1 MMKTKIA
8 IPLLILLVLL
18 AGCSS
23 KKNEQMGQYDVTKLD
38 RSMVIDGNWNKPH
51 WHNVNALEIK
61 NRMGDKPLFTPGVEA
76 KMMYDDENLYVIFRV
91 NDKYVK
97 SIVTEINGPVYE
109 EPAVEFFFSPDTAF
123 PHKYFNLEINCIG
136 TPLMHYNDFKNVIEG
151 RTIKESTPLDEKDIR
166 QVEIASTISKDIDPL
181 TRIIDEEITEPVI
194 WTIEYRIPLSILE
207 NYSKVVR
214 PQPGVEWKAN
224 FYKIAEKG
232 TNVHFFTWS
241 PVNNAVP
248 NFHLPQ
254 FFGDIIFR

>member
-1 MMKTKIA
+1 MKNTIA
-8 IPLLILLVLL
+8 LSLLIVSALL

-23 KKNEQMGQYDVTKLD
+23 NKNKAMEQYEVKRSD

-51 WHNVNALEIK
+51 WHNIKPLEIK
-61 NRMGDKPLFTPGVEA
+61 NRMGDKPLFTPAVEA

-91 NDKYVK
+91 TDKYVK

-136 TPLMHYNDFKNVIEG
+136 TPLMHYNDFKEVVEG
-151 RTIKESTPLDEKDIR
+151 RTVKESVPLAESDIS
-166 QVEIASTISKDIDPL
+166 QIEIGRTISEPLDPL
-181 TRIIDEEITEPVI
+181 TRVIDEEITGPVT
-194 WTIEYRIPLSILE
+194 WTIEYRIPLAMLE
-207 NYSKVVR
+207 TYSKIIH
-214 PQPGVEWKAN
+214 PKAGIEWNAN

-232 TNVHFFTWS
+232 TNIHFFTWS
-241 PVNNAVP
+241 PVNNPLP

-254 FFGDIIFR
+254 FFGTIIFR